1 MKFEQRKLGE
11 LIVNYDRMRIPLSS
25 RERAEKQGQYPYYG
39 ATSIMDFVND
49 YLFDGTYILLGEDG
63 TVIDENGKPI
73 LQIATGKF
81 WCNNHAHVLQNSSLV
96 EFDYLYYLLKNT
108 NVRSIVTGA
117 VQPKISQGNL
127 NNLDVII
134 IADKKEQRRVAQ
146 FLKCLDDKIAINN
159 EINNNLQHQARA
171 LFKEW
176 FVDFTPFSGQ
186 MPADWKK
193 GKLRDVLLL
202 KRYSTKAGANAELP
216 YLPIDTIPM
225 NTFSVSG
232 FRPNE
237 EAQSSLILFNEDD
250 IIIGAMRV
258 YFHRVVIAP
267 CAGITRTTCF
277 TLSPFDPV
285 YLSFGLLCCDQDSSI
300 DYAQKTSKGS
310 TMPYAVWEGGLGD
323 MEIAI
328 PSKEIASKFH
338 EIVYPMLKII
348 KKSCFE
354 NQNLSSL
361 RDSLLPRLMS
371 GEVDLSDVEI

>member
-159 EINNNLQHQARA
+159 EINNNLAA
-171 LFKEW
+171 
-176 FVDFTPFSGQ
+176 
-186 MPADWKK
+186 
-193 GKLRDVLLL
+193 
-202 KRYSTKAGANAELP
+202 
-216 YLPIDTIPM
+216 
-225 NTFSVSG
+225 
-232 FRPNE
+232 
-237 EAQSSLILFNEDD
+237 
-250 IIIGAMRV
+250 
-258 YFHRVVIAP
+258 
-267 CAGITRTTCF
+267 
-277 TLSPFDPV
+277 
-285 YLSFGLLCCDQDSSI
+285 
-300 DYAQKTSKGS
+300 
-310 TMPYAVWEGGLGD
+310 
-323 MEIAI
+323 
-328 PSKEIASKFH
+328 
-338 EIVYPMLKII
+338 
-348 KKSCFE
+348 
-354 NQNLSSL
+354 
-361 RDSLLPRLMS
+361 
-371 GEVDLSDVEI
+371 